1 MLKEIKM
8 GREEDLLI
16 EVGGLKVFT
25 QDNLAKFL
33 LVSRPTL
40 DRMVREDTFP
50 RPFNVAGRR
59 NFWTPES
66 IHKWM
71 SDIQKGKIK
80 TRK

>member
-1 MLKEIKM
+1 M

-25 QDNLAKFL
+25 QDNLAKFH
-33 LVSRPTL
+33 
-40 DRMVREDTFP
+40 
-50 RPFNVAGRR
+50 VAGRR

>member
-1 MLKEIKM
+1 M

-16 EVGGLKVFT
+16 EVGGVRVFT

-40 DRMVREDTFP
+40 DRMVREKDFP

-59 NFWTPES
+59 NFWNPES
-66 IHKWM
+66 IHQWM
-71 SDIQKGKIK
+71 NDIQTGKIK
-80 TRK
+80 RRK